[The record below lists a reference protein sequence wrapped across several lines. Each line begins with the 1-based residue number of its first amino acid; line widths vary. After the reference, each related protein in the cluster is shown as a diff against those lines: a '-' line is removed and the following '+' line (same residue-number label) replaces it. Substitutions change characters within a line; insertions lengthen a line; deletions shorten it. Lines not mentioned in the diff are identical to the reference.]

1 MKELFEQAQNDPEL
15 QITPEAFEAWIKE
28 QQSDDMQNHY
38 LENKTPQMLTDEVRN
53 VINAMECIP
62 FETKMEYIERL
73 QGWRFVEDLR
83 DFQRGR
89 YIRHIHKTTGK
100 ITKLMVSLDIKFTKN
115 GTTIMSRFMRG
126 GPIAIQYS
134 FDNYYT
140 FQKIIAE
147 EHLILMA
154 NEHMGSTLL
163 SETNI
168 QTPVVPEAIVP
179 EAIVPEAIV
188 PEAVVPETVVPEII
202 QTPVVPETVVP
213 EIIKVPPPTEK
224 NTEEDTEEDTEYITE
239 TITQPYPQ
247 ENTPTLSM
255 QMFNGFHFV

>member
-38 LENKTPQMLTDEVRN
+38 LENKTPQMLADEVRN
-53 VINAMECIP
+53 VIHAMECIP

-100 ITKLMVSLDIKFTKN
+100 ITKLMVSLDVKFTKN

-154 NEHMGSTLL
+154 NEHMGSSLL

-168 QTPVVPEAIVP
+168 QTPVVPEAVVPEAVVPDAVVP

-188 PEAVVPETVVPEII
+188 PEII
-202 QTPVVPETVVP
+202 QTPVVPDTVVP
-213 EIIKVPPPTEK
+213 EIIKVPSP
-224 NTEEDTEEDTEYITE
+224 TEEDTEYITE

>member
-38 LENKTPQMLTDEVRN
+38 LENKTPQMLADEVRN
-53 VINAMECIP
+53 VIHAMECIP

-168 QTPVVPEAIVP
+168 QTPD
-179 EAIVPEAIV
+179 
-188 PEAVVPETVVPEII
+188 VPETVAPEII
-202 QTPVVPETVVP
+202 QTPVVPETLVTETVVTETVVPETVVP
-213 EIIKVPPPTEK
+213 EIINVLSPTEK
-224 NTEEDTEEDTEYITE
+224 NTEEDNEEDNEYITE